1 MRLPRLAHLARSSP
15 RQSLPSRNS
24 RKEEK
29 PHARL
34 GLQNKRAKN
43 LAQCTALHEGSALDL
58 RGATAE
64 TVSAIEASANRLR
77 VLQPVT
83 PPGLLRLTK
92 APLSTQSAPTTS
104 SDQHR
109 APPLAPLWSFHAPT
123 VSQIR
128 IHRMQNSPKQ
138 FETEPSGQKNGRK
151 RRTEHRKPKTE
162 NKVDHVPDDASK
174 I

>member
-1 MRLPRLAHLARSSP
+1 MRLPRLAHLTRYSP

-77 VLQPVT
+77 VPQPVT

-123 VSQIR
+123 ASQIKIR
-128 IHRMQNSPKQ
+128 RARNTSKQ
-138 FETEPSGQKNGRK
+138 FENETSGHKTRRK
-151 RRTEHRKPKTE
+151 TQRQKTE
-162 NKVDHVPDDASK
+162 K
-174 I
+174 IKT